1 MQRPDSLKKTLML
14 GNMEENRRRGMKC
27 LHCITSSVGMNLS
40 KLQETVINRGAWHA
54 TVNEAATW
62 NNYSFNACI
71 LNAVSS
77 STTL

>member
-40 KLQETVINRGAWHA
+40 KLQETVINRRAWHA
-54 TVNEAATW
+54 TVNEAAKSPTQLGAITVLMLV
-62 NNYSFNACI
+62 F
-71 LNAVSS
+71 
-77 STTL
+77 